1 MNVKQIITQDQI
13 DNGAARNKKN
23 KLKERLKKKITS
35 IKLRLD
41 GQNVSHL
48 VRQKVVHLGQVF
60 QRRMRTIWRINNSV
74 VLNTKFACKKL
85 QQLQTKKKYI
95 IHDQQWFLSPSLS
108 FFFGM
113 KNAFHAKRLYWGTA
127 SHARIVVL
135 FLQFL
140 HLYKRLVLITSPRFF
155 PDHPHKK
162 ILDCLQGKHALI
174 LFRAETPRG
183 VFSKSSWRHWE
194 GLSLRQLLSNQ
205 KSKRFDI
212 CSN

>member
-1 MNVKQIITQDQI
+1 MEDKQQRSLEHQVCLQKI
-13 DNGAARNKKN
+13 AAA
-23 KLKERLKKKITS
+23 
-35 IKLRLD
+35 LD
-41 GQNVSHL
+41 E
-48 VRQKVVHLGQVF
+48 
-60 QRRMRTIWRINNSV
+60 
-74 VLNTKFACKKL
+74 
-85 QQLQTKKKYI
+85 KKYI
-95 IHDQQWFLSPSLS
+95 YNTRSRVVPLSVLIILLWNEK
-108 FFFGM
+108 FV
-113 KNAFHAKRLYWGTA
+113 FHAKRLYWGTA

-205 KSKRFDI
+205 KSTRLDI
-212 CSN
+212 CSNLLAKPLPPKHKAYSICSPWRGG